1 MKKRYAEI
9 EIEVIRFDSTDVI
22 ATSGV
27 SKADAFDEQK
37 EDQAVFSKLFC

>member
-9 EIEVIRFDSTDVI
+9 EMEVIRFDSTDVI

-27 SKADAFDEQK
+27 SKVDALDELT
-37 EDQAVFSKLFC
+37 EDKGVFGKLF

>member
-9 EIEVIRFDSTDVI
+9 EMEVIRFDSTDVI

-27 SKADAFDEQK
+27 SGRR
-37 EDQAVFSKLFC
+37 V

>member
-9 EIEVIRFDSTDVI
+9 EMEVIRFNSTDVI

-27 SKADAFDEQK
+27 SKATAFDELT
-37 EDQAVFSKLFC
+37 EDKGVFGKLF